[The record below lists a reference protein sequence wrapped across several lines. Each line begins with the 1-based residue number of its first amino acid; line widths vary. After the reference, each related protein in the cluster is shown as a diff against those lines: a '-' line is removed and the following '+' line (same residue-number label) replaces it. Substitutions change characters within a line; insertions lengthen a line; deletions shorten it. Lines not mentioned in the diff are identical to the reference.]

1 MKFGLKLLK
10 VPTEIWK
17 YLYSPGLISGI
28 RDFFES
34 RDFYPR
40 DFDLRDSEVFESRN
54 FYPWNFLK
62 IRGFF
67 IAGIGIFF
75 DGLDTPTNSQLCPV
89 GVENLID
96 KDLFRMVHYLSFVK
110 SRNQGLSSWIISKIR
125 NCYVEK

>member
-1 MKFGLKLLK
+1 M
-10 VPTEIWK
+10 
-17 YLYSPGLISGI
+17 

-40 DFDLRDSEVFESRN
+40 DFDIRDSGFFESRD
-54 FYPWNFLK
+54 FYPWHFLK

-75 DGLDTPTNSQLCPV
+75 VGWDTLTNSQLCPV

-96 KDLFRMVHYLSFVK
+96 KDLFRMVHYLSFLK
-110 SRNQGLSSWIISKIR
+110 SRYQGLRS
-125 NCYVEK
+125 